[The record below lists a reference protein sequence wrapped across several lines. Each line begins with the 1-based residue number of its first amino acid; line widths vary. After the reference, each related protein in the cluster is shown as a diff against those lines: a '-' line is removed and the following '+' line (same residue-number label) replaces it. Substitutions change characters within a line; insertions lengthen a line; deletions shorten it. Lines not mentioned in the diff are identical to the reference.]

1 MKGMVKKVNTASVI
15 NEAPKESTSSLKSKI
30 SFSLYG
36 LGNNAV
42 TVMQGS
48 YFYFFY
54 ETELGLRS
62 GWISLSMTLF
72 GIIMIFGNLLI
83 GYIINRFRRV
93 SKYGWGAPFLFGGMI
108 VFIVSY
114 ILMFTDSFGLSQPML
129 FAKLLIVSTLYH
141 VAMSFM
147 NMTMSSVFVDIFRG
161 DKDRRA
167 CQLLKVLIGSVGVLI
182 SVVLPPLIIKTGQ
195 VGTYTKA
202 AILMA
207 LIGLFAI
214 LATFPSLRESPEK
227 LERDKRLKESYRSY
241 SIFES
246 IRFIVK
252 QKDLMLY
259 GFASIGRAVG
269 DNIVPASI
277 VYIIIY
283 VLKSDMA
290 LNSIVGTVFFLATI
304 AFTPLFTWVGNKIGD
319 NYKITVLSV
328 SGLAFS
334 TMSLFFVTNI
344 TSLFVLLIVYSAA
357 QAFYDANSSNFQSDV
372 YEQIIAR
379 TGRRDEPLYSAA
391 LFTIVG
397 AVRIFEALIFFVVH
411 TAFGFVAGSAEQSAT
426 AILGI
431 RLQIS
436 VFPAIFVITSVLI
449 IVWKL
454 RITHEKAELN
464 RAKIRELKL

>member
-1 MKGMVKKVNTASVI
+1 MVIKVNTLSVI
-15 NEAPKESTSSLKSKI
+15 HEAPEEPTSSLKSKI
-30 SFSLYG
+30 SFSFYG
-36 LGNNAV
+36 FGYNAV

-62 GWISLSMTLF
+62 AWVSLSMTIF
-72 GIIMIFGNLLI
+72 GIIMIFGNLLT
-83 GYIINRFRRV
+83 GYIINKFRRV
-93 SKYGWGAPFLFGGMI
+93 TKYGWGGPFLFGGMI
-108 VFIVSY
+108 IFIVSY
-114 ILMFTDSFGLSQPML
+114 ILMFTDSFGLSEPML

-141 VAMSFM
+141 FAMSFM

-167 CQLLKVLIGSVGVLI
+167 CQFFKVMIGTVGVLI

-195 VGTYTKA
+195 VGTYTEA

-207 LIGLFAI
+207 LIGLIAI

-227 LERDKRLKESYRSY
+227 LERDKRLKENTHSYN
-241 SIFES
+241 IFES
-246 IRFIVK
+246 IRFMVA

-259 GFASIGRAVG
+259 AFASIGRAVG
-269 DNIVPASI
+269 DTIVPAST
-277 VYIIIY
+277 VYLVIY

-290 LNSIVGTVFFLATI
+290 LNSMVGTVFFLATV

-334 TMSLFFVTNI
+334 TMLLFFATNIISLFALI
-344 TSLFVLLIVYSAA
+344 IVYSAA

-372 YEQIIAR
+372 YEQVIAR

-391 LFTIVG
+391 LFTISG
-397 AVRIFEALIFFVVH
+397 TVRIFEALIFFVVH
-411 TAFGFVAGSAEQSAT
+411 TAFGFVAGSAAQSET

-449 IVWKL
+449 IIWKL
-454 RITHEKAELN
+454 RITKEKAERN
-464 RAKIRELKL
+464 RAKIRELQL